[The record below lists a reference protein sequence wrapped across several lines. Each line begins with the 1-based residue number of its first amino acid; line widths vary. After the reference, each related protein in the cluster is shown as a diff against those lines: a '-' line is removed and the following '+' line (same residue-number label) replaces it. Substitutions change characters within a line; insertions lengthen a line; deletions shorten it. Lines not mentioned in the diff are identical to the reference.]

1 MAEKSFEEVIKLIK
15 EVLLSI
21 PGIIDVRYL
30 DRKHFEEILKLET
43 LVEKSMIGIRC
54 FNEGLREVLKRQ
66 VVLVIVHLP
75 NLRHP
80 PEPIILWKIGEEIV
94 GEEVWEDEKI
104 EKLKKDPNII
114 FLGKNFI
121 LYKDKLAH
129 LRKADSTLVYPPI
142 RFPELEEIKLI
153 KDVASITVSTPVD
166 IYIKKEMGW
175 DINDPKIGTVLI
187 GFNIR

>member
-1 MAEKSFEEVIKLIK
+1 MKHNEVIKLIK